1 MNGKLTVPIYCSAPR
16 RSHLQLG
23 RILDSSF
30 ALGTKIH
37 FAAPHEGMLSGTPGD
52 HETFVRSVGAM
63 YVMDLNPDE
72 DDDGKG
78 KSITRVQMELLATKT
93 SQVND
98 CAY

>member
-1 MNGKLTVPIYCSAPR
+1 
-16 RSHLQLG
+16 
-23 RILDSSF
+23 
-30 ALGTKIH
+30 
-37 FAAPHEGMLSGTPGD
+37 MLSGTPGD
-52 HETFVRSVGAM
+52 HETFARSVGAM